1 MKAYRCADIAP
12 IRNDMAA
19 QTLIGAA
26 AKTVIVADETAF
38 VRDRFRAALAGAGHR
53 VLLASTRAEL
63 LALVSSAAD
72 SIDLVVLDVRL
83 SSSNAVAL
91 IRQLQKL
98 LPHRPP
104 IVGLSGTV
112 GHAAAVRALT
122 TLEVT
127 SYINEYTSEQNIVR
141 ALYPFLGGNAA
152 YRRASPRVPLSA
164 AISFRHGHAI
174 ATAVTLNI
182 GRGGLAIRSTNP
194 LPRGTEVR
202 IRLRLPGTGEV
213 EANARVVWSDTN
225 VGMGLQFSEVTP
237 AHQATIDEF
246 VDTHFFADRKA

>member
-1 MKAYRCADIAP
+1 MKAYRCSRIAP
-12 IRNDMAA
+12 IRNDVAA

-53 VLLASTRAEL
+53 VLLASTRVEL
-63 LALVSSAAD
+63 LACAASAGAD
-72 SIDLVVLDVRL
+72 VDLVVLDVRL
-83 SSSNAVAL
+83 SSSNAASL

-98 LPHRPP
+98 LPHKPP

-112 GHAAAVRALT
+112 GHAAAVRELT
-122 TLEVT
+122 NLEVT
-127 SYINEYTSEQNIVR
+127 SYINEYSGEQNIVR

-152 YRRASPRVPLSA
+152 YRRTSPRVPLSA
-164 AISFRHGHAI
+164 AISFRHGHTI

-194 LPRGTEVR
+194 LPRGTQVR
-202 IRLRLPGTGEV
+202 VRLRLPGAGEV
-213 EANARVVWSDTN
+213 EADARVVWSDTN
-225 VGMGLQFSEVTP
+225 VGMGLQFSGVTA
-237 AHQATIDEF
+237 AHQAVIDEF